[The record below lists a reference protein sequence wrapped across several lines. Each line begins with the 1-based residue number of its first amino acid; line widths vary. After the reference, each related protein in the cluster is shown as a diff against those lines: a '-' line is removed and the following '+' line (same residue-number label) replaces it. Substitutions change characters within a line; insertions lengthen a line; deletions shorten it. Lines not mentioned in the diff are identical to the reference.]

1 MKRLWKRWIA
11 AAMAG
16 LMMCMI
22 GGVMPGDVQMNLGEP
37 IVAEAYNWDL
47 VDDYPQKYKDGALD
61 AIIDEWRYYNRE
73 CTSFVAW
80 RLNSRNGVD
89 FYNYYGGV
97 NFGDAGTWG
106 SAARS
111 IGITVDMNPAPGSVF
126 WQQSGKYGHV
136 AWVNTV
142 NDDGTV
148 TIEEY
153 NWLIDNSYYDGAYHS
168 RNVAVGSAS
177 GYIHIK
183 DIDPTPKG
191 HIMSEKEAAGQTIPD
206 GDYYIYNALDC
217 HYYMDLPARELESGD
232 NVKMWNDENKLPGL
246 HYAWTVTYRGNGFY
260 KIKQKETNLCL
271 DVEYGNLAKG
281 TNVWIWKDDNSNEQQ
296 WSIERT
302 ETGYTITSRAN
313 AWCLDVEGY
322 DGVTNGSNVHVWS
335 DNGNPYQRWC
345 FIPAEPKPII
355 EDGIYQIKSSKD
367 TNYALSVGEVKD
379 NFAKLEL
386 WDTAER
392 STYFKITHQE
402 GGYYKLQ
409 ELSSGS
415 YLDLPDSDYM
425 NVKND
430 FRINVDTDTRDKLY
444 AFLPLYDGTYTI
456 VSQYS
461 GYAMDLLDGKVE
473 NGTTIRQFTY
483 NSPTA
488 SPAERWILEK
498 ITPLDL
504 VSGDVNANGTFNLV
518 DLVLVQKWLHADP
531 LTELTDPDAADMNQ
545 DGVID
550 IYDLALL
557 KRKLL
562 KLQTPDD
569 ESPHPTDSGFEQW

>member
-1 MKRLWKRWIA
+1 MQEVLRMKQRWKRWIA
-11 AAMAG
+11 AVMAG

-22 GGVMPGDVQMNLGEP
+22 GGVMPGNVQMHLGEP

-168 RNVAVGSAS
+168 RNVAVSSAS

-191 HIMSEKEAAGQTIPD
+191 HIMSEDEAAGQTIPD

-232 NVKMWNDENKLPGL
+232 NVKMWNDEKNFRVCIMLGL
-246 HYAWTVTYRGNGFY
+246 LLIVVMDF
-260 KIKQKETNLCL
+260 
-271 DVEYGNLAKG
+271 
-281 TNVWIWKDDNSNEQQ
+281 
-296 WSIERT
+296 
-302 ETGYTITSRAN
+302 
-313 AWCLDVEGY
+313 
-322 DGVTNGSNVHVWS
+322 
-335 DNGNPYQRWC
+335 
-345 FIPAEPKPII
+345 
-355 EDGIYQIKSSKD
+355 IKSSKKKRICVSM
-367 TNYALSVGEVKD
+367 LSTE
-379 NFAKLEL
+379 
-386 WDTAER
+386 
-392 STYFKITHQE
+392 I
-402 GGYYKLQ
+402 
-409 ELSSGS
+409 
-415 YLDLPDSDYM
+415 LPRVQM
-425 NVKND
+425 
-430 FRINVDTDTRDKLY
+430 
-444 AFLPLYDGTYTI
+444 
-456 VSQYS
+456 S
-461 GYAMDLLDGKVE
+461 GYGRMITATSSNGRSKKPKLAIRLLPEQMHG
-473 NGTTIRQFTY
+473 
-483 NSPTA
+483 
-488 SPAERWILEK
+488 
-498 ITPLDL
+498 
-504 VSGDVNANGTFNLV
+504 
-518 DLVLVQKWLHADP
+518 VL
-531 LTELTDPDAADMNQ
+531 M
-545 DGVID
+545 
-550 IYDLALL
+550 
-557 KRKLL
+557 
-562 KLQTPDD
+562 
-569 ESPHPTDSGFEQW
+569 